1 MKLIWSLCEEFPI
14 IFEWTRPSAG
24 GILRRM
30 ILLSEVADKIRNEIL
45 TWPSHRNVKVRIL
58 IDPSLNDA
66 RKGDEGIFNE
76 VLMMSAGLLPGTVSG
91 LDIKISGNDEEIGIS
106 FKFDDKGTST
116 LSLPYWNDLADK
128 ATGWNPR
135 ISSDENGVIL
145 TLALPAADAY
155 PPVNLRSM
163 ARETG
168 IRTDEARSILKGFI
182 INARSHLEILQDR
195 TDNYGEEERFR
206 AAHSLKGAGKTLR
219 APELA
224 SAARALERNIREKT
238 GTTGE
243 LKNLESVWNRIER
256 WFEGDST

>member
-1 MKLIWSLCEEFPI
+1 MELIWSLCEEFPI

-66 RKGDEGIFNE
+66 RKGDEGIFND

-135 ISSDENGVIL
+135 ISSNENGVIL
-145 TLALPAADAY
+145 TFLLPMRI
-155 PPVNLRSM
+155 LRS
-163 ARETG
+163 
-168 IRTDEARSILKGFI
+168 ISDPW
-182 INARSHLEILQDR
+182 Q
-195 TDNYGEEERFR
+195 ERQAFER
-206 AAHSLKGAGKTLR
+206 MKLGA
-219 APELA
+219 
-224 SAARALERNIREKT
+224 S
-238 GTTGE
+238 
-243 LKNLESVWNRIER
+243 
-256 WFEGDST
+256 